1 MELDQKI
8 KFAYDKS
15 KDIWCLLNKGKSS
28 DNSPF
33 PTKVYEKLVDEVGD
47 NPSEETTSIF
57 IDKYL
62 FENKYNIAEII
73 KQYEIDSDKAFEIFI
88 KRAEEIFGLK
98 LEKEVTAYLTINNRC
113 PYNIGENYFFVR
125 ISRESPT
132 STVMHELWHFYTWYK
147 FGITDETVLGKQK
160 YNDLKE
166 ALTVLLN
173 VEFPDL
179 LNGKK
184 DFGYPQHQE
193 LRAKILALWQ
203 EKPDIEF
210 VWKSLI

>member
-1 MELDQKI
+1 MEQNQKI

-15 KDIWCLLNKGKSS
+15 KDIWCLMNKGKSS
-28 DNSPF
+28 DNSSF
-33 PTKVYEKLVDEVGD
+33 PTKVYKKMVDEMGD
-47 NPSEETTSIF
+47 NPSEETTSVF

-62 FENKYNIAEII
+62 AENNYNTAEII
-73 KQYEIDSDKAFEIFI
+73 KKFEDDSTKPFETFT

-98 LEKEVTAYLTINNRC
+98 LEKEVTAYLTVNNRC
-113 PYNIGENYFFVR
+113 PYNISENYFFVT
-125 ISRESPT
+125 ISHESPT

-147 FGITDETVLGKQK
+147 FGITDESILGKQK

-179 LNGKK
+179 LNSKK

-193 LRAKILALWQ
+193 LRAKILTLWQ